1 MIELAGRSLALQLQE
16 LEEAWV
22 RTSAPTSPEWG
33 FSRWA
38 ARVAGVAGPPAL
50 QDGPVWSDLPAN
62 RWHEAPILAATGYEL
77 ADGRLELAE
86 RWLAGGRRLRQRLA
100 LPSDRQSFFF
110 RPLELLGVALGA
122 HAVSDQDPSI
132 ATWLAQVVENGADL
146 LGSERL
152 PQVVVE
158 LVRMLQGGTSRWSP
172 VAEPASLEDGA
183 LLLWASAAFPAMQ
196 WLARP
201 LREVEADLVR
211 EAMLEPPRAL
221 DAARVALAWI
231 SLRIA
236 GAHLID
242 VTIGSA
248 GAGET
253 TARLVHLLRR
263 FPLMVRELQRRRAGR
278 EPMRVNDEY
287 DVQYLLSGV
296 LSLHFEEV
304 LPEQWTPS
312 YGGTQARIDF
322 LLRAER
328 TAVEAKMTRQGLGQR
343 EVVEQLVVDRDY
355 YRTHPE
361 CDRLVCLV
369 YDPELRIAQ
378 PLSVERD
385 LSVETPLPTVVVVT
399 PRGT

>member
-1 MIELAGRSLALQLQE
+1 MG
-16 LEEAWV
+16 
-22 RTSAPTSPEWG
+22 
-33 FSRWA
+33 
-38 ARVAGVAGPPAL
+38 
-50 QDGPVWSDLPAN
+50 
-62 RWHEAPILAATGYEL
+62 HEL

-86 RWLAGGRRLRQRLA
+86 HWLAGGRRLRQRLA
-100 LPSDRQSFFF
+100 LPSDRQSFF

-122 HAVSDQDPSI
+122 QAVSDQDPSI

-158 LVRMLQGGTSRWSP
+158 LVRMLQGGTSRWRP
-172 VAEPASLEDGA
+172 VAEPASLEDRA

-196 WLARP
+196 WLQRP
-201 LREVEADLVR
+201 LPEVEADLVR
-211 EAMLEPPRAL
+211 EAMLEPLRAP
-221 DAARVALAWI
+221 DAAPVVLAWI

-236 GAHLID
+236 GAHLFD
-242 VTIGSA
+242 VAIGSA

-253 TARLVHLLRR
+253 TARLVQLLRR
-263 FPLMVRELQRRRAGR
+263 FPLMVRELQRRRTGR

-287 DVQYLLSGV
+287 DVQYLLGGV
-296 LSLHFEEV
+296 LNLHFEEV
-304 LPEQWTPS
+304 LAEQWTPS

-328 TAVEAKMTRQGLGQR
+328 TAVEAKMTRNGLGQR
-343 EVVEQLVVDRDY
+343 EVIEQLVIDRDY
-355 YRTHPE
+355 YRTHPD